1 MSENLFDDPQ
11 LKAIIKVMQD
21 ITENKV
27 PFYEP
32 HELAARSTLR
42 AIQWQIDDH
51 NVLDDGELIDVLN
64 QARIEVKYLCSIIT
78 DLKQRIANRDSE
90 IKALEYLNKFQAS
103 EISRIEK
110 LAVLNLCA
118 IGQHAWMLTKDKTT
132 LKTKISLS
140 INVQKPLQW
149 VCLVNWLVLA
159 TLMLS

>member
-1 MSENLFDDPQ
+1 MVKTRLKHLLVLYPVFAVLSNLKRFWLGGLKMSDDLYQDPQ

-51 NVLDDGELIDVLN
+51 NVLDNGELIDVFN
-64 QARIEVKYLCSIIT
+64 QARIEIKYLCSIIT

-90 IKALEYLNKFQAS
+90 IRALEH
-103 EISRIEK
+103 IEK
-110 LAVLNLCA
+110 MQAKEIREQQLKLNENEVEIQRLERLAAN
-118 IGQHAWMLTKDKTT
+118 
-132 LKTKISLS
+132 
-140 INVQKPLQW
+140 NV
-149 VCLVNWLVLA
+149 
-159 TLMLS
+159 